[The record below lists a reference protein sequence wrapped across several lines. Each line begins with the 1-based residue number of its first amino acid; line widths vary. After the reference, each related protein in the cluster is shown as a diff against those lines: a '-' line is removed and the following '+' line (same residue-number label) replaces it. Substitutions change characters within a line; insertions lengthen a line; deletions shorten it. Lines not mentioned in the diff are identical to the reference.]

1 MLTGHLN
8 ADKRQKPGAQTE
20 GCPNGSFRGSSNG
33 QAFLLDFLETS
44 HFEHP
49 LPYASGFR
57 YYFFWYF
64 RPCDGAGLAAQYEA
78 VSCFLS

>member
-20 GCPNGSFRGSSNG
+20 GCPNGSFHGFSNG
-33 QAFLLDFLETS
+33 QTFMLGFLETG

-57 YYFFWYF
+57 YYFFGIF
-64 RPCDGAGLAAQYEA
+64 VHVVALDSP
-78 VSCFLS
+78 LSMKP